1 MVRTGRPRAIGIAGA
16 GIGGLAVGAFLAR
29 AGHRVEIFD
38 QFDAPAPVGSG
49 LVVQPVGRAVLAEL
63 GVLDKAEA
71 QGQGLTRIQGTSH
84 QKAGI
89 VLAADYGTDPAHQGL
104 GIHRASLFSVLHEVC
119 MAEGVGVTP
128 RSLVVGRD
136 GQRFVLEGGKRTG
149 AFDLLIDASG
159 SGSMLSPIR
168 ARALPYGAL
177 WSVVDWVPGV
187 IEPDRLTQRYSH
199 ADRMM
204 GVLPIGT
211 PEGADRP
218 KAALF
223 WSLPSGGYDDWRVAG
238 LDAWK
243 REAQAHWPEAWEFAD
258 QIGAT
263 DDFTMARYGH
273 GTLWRTAGD
282 GMVHI
287 GDAAHRT
294 SPQLGQGANM
304 ALLDASALAWAMER
318 HGNLDDALRAYVLTR
333 RWHVWGYQ
341 LLSAVFTPQYQSDSR
356 ALAFLRDRLLYPLS
370 TVPPLP
376 AALARLVRGTLLP
389 PIAGRPRGNPTRT

>member
-1 MVRTGRPRAIGIAGA
+1 MTKSLSIGIAGA
-16 GIGGLAVGAFLAR
+16 GIGGLAAGAFLAR

-63 GVLDKAEA
+63 GVLAEAEA
-71 QGQGLTRIQGTSH
+71 QGQGLVRIQGTSV
-84 QKAGI
+84 QKSGV

-104 GIHRASLFSVLHEVC
+104 GLHRASLFSVLYD
-119 MAEGVGVTP
+119 ASVGHGAVISPGST
-128 RSLVVGRD
+128 VVGRE
-136 GQRFVLEGGKRTG
+136 GGRFVLEGGART
-149 AFDLLIDASG
+149 APFDLLIDASG

-168 ARALPYGAL
+168 ARALTYGAL

-211 PEGADRP
+211 PAGATGP

-223 WSLPSGGYDDWRVAG
+223 WSLPSGGHAAWQAAG
-238 LDAWK
+238 LEAWK
-243 REAQAHWPEAWEFAD
+243 AEARSHWPEAWGFAD
-258 QIGAT
+258 QIGST
-263 DDFTMARYGH
+263 DDFTMAHYGH
-273 GTLWRTAGD
+273 GTLWRTVSD

-318 HGNLDDALRAYVLTR
+318 HGNLDDAFSAYTLTR

-356 ALAFLRDRLLYPLS
+356 ALAFVRDRLLYPLS
-370 TVPPLP
+370 TVPPIP
-376 AALARLVRGTLLP
+376 SALARLVRGTLLP
-389 PIAGRPRGNPTRT
+389 PIAGRRRGNPTRT

>member
-1 MVRTGRPRAIGIAGA
+1 MNRTFSIGIAGA
-16 GIGGLAVGAFLAR
+16 GIGGLAAGAFLAR

-38 QFDAPAPVGSG
+38 QFAAPAPVGSG

-63 GVLDKAEA
+63 GVLDAAEA
-71 QGQGLTRIQGTSH
+71 QGQPLTRIQGTSV
-84 QKAGI
+84 QTAGI
-89 VLAADYGTDPAHQGL
+89 VLAADYGTNPVHQGL
-104 GIHRASLFSVLHEVC
+104 GIHRASLFSVLHDAS
-119 MAEGVGVTP
+119 MAQGATITP
-128 RSLVVGRD
+128 RSTVVGRD
-136 GQRFVLEGGKRTG
+136 GPRFLLADGGRT
-149 AFDLLIDASG
+149 APFDLLIDASG
-159 SGSMLSPIR
+159 AGSKLSPIR
-168 ARALPYGAL
+168 ARSLSYGAL

-211 PEGADRP
+211 PTGATGP

-223 WSLPSGGYDDWRVAG
+223 WSLRSDGHAAWRDAG
-238 LDAWK
+238 LAAWK
-243 REAQAHWPEAWEFAD
+243 AEARAHWPEAWDFAD
-258 QIGAT
+258 QIASP
-263 DDFTMARYGH
+263 DAFTMARYGH

-282 GMVHI
+282 GIVHI

-318 HGNLDDALRAYVLTR
+318 HGNLDDALRAYMLIR

-341 LLSAVFTPQYQSDSR
+341 MLSALFTPQYQSDSR
-356 ALAFLRDRLLYPLS
+356 ALSFIRDRLLYPLS
-370 TVPPLP
+370 TVPPVPYL
-376 AALARLVRGTLLP
+376 LARLVRGTLLP
-389 PIAGRPRGNPTRT
+389 PIAGRRPESPTRT